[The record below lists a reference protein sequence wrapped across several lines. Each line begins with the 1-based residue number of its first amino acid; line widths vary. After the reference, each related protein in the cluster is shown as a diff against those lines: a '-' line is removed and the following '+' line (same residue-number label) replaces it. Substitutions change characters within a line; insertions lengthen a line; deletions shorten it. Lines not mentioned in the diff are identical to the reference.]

1 MDSDDDDRRFADEG
15 GEALE
20 LEGDYD
26 SEEEEVE
33 DDEEEDMAP
42 PHKQPPPSQPM
53 KTASGQQQQKF
64 PAPPSKD
71 VKGQK
76 VENQP
81 FDLAV
86 EVNDSEEID
95 SDEEEDEV
103 NVGNPN
109 PAGQQSKP
117 QTQNAAQQK
126 SAPPGTKMGSVP
138 QKKPQ
143 NEDDDEEDEDGGK
156 KVPGAYNPMEYVNLQ
171 VSAEV
176 KELFE
181 YIQRYKP
188 QKIDLDTKLK
198 PFVPEY
204 IPSVGEVDAFL
215 KMPKPDGTKED
226 LGITV
231 LDEPALNPEDKT
243 VIELRYIQERN
254 VVRATPMNIEAIE
267 SADKKPKEISRWI
280 NSVQDLHKTRP
291 PPTVN
296 YTKQMPDI
304 DNLMQEWPSEMEQ
317 ALKEISFPGP
327 EIDMHPSDYAR
338 LVCSMVDIPCHKLA
352 NNKSV
357 IESLHILFTLF
368 SEFRSNQHFQ
378 QNQGNP
384 GGNGAFAGF

>member
-1 MDSDDDDRRFADEG
+1 
-15 GEALE
+15 
-20 LEGDYD
+20 
-26 SEEEEVE
+26 
-33 DDEEEDMAP
+33 
-42 PHKQPPPSQPM
+42 
-53 KTASGQQQQKF
+53 
-64 PAPPSKD
+64 
-71 VKGQK
+71 
-76 VENQP
+76 
-81 FDLAV
+81 
-86 EVNDSEEID
+86 
-95 SDEEEDEV
+95 
-103 NVGNPN
+103 
-109 PAGQQSKP
+109 
-117 QTQNAAQQK
+117 
-126 SAPPGTKMGSVP
+126 
-138 QKKPQ
+138 
-143 NEDDDEEDEDGGK
+143 
-156 KVPGAYNPMEYVNLQ
+156 

-215 KMPKPDGTKED
+215 KMPKPDGAKED
-226 LGITV
+226 LGIAV

-254 VVRATPMNIEAIE
+254 VVRTTPMNIESIE
-267 SADKKPKEISRWI
+267 HAEKKPKEISRWI

-304 DNLMQEWPSEMEQ
+304 DNLMQEWPPEMEQ
-317 ALKEISFPGP
+317 ALKDVTFPGP

-357 IESLHILFTLF
+357 VESLHIMFTLF

-378 QNQGNP
+378 QNQADNGKLD
-384 GGNGAFAGF
+384 GGFAGF